1 MGRRAP
7 ACDWDAYADRY
18 PDVRAAFGR
27 DARALAAHYDA
38 HGAGEGR
45 HCAAHEDFAEVVDLE
60 GLDVPARW
68 RVLRGGTM
76 EIVPHVFVELRGDAD
91 HARVAGH
98 FCGDAQLGGD
108 CEASLRA
115 AVEAAASA
123 NAAHLIA
130 TQPGTFERR
139 GRGARREAVYADA
152 AALSHLL
159 ARHNVGLGHSHF
171 GAAMDERKVH
181 GQVWQW
187 ALLDLALD
195 AFGARLEA
203 FDVLV
208 RTRTDLDE
216 RAPLPY
222 ASLRPA
228 PGAVHCRS
236 DFVFYGARGAFLAA
250 FGPMFR
256 RVLGVYWRPE
266 GGREGQPYV
275 PIDWGALLESDL
287 SGVKWWWLPLPL
299 RIFGDARPATPL
311 DLKLFVAD
319 HLREL
324 GAVAAGAPARLSYFR
339 AFNSEASVAHQVLA
353 TPEVVLCAAPTPLR
367 LTQATEP
374 SNSRWTLQ
382 RRLHEEFAPEA
393 ASANDT
399 APHCAPGRRCSVNRC
414 GVRRQASDTSSKTSV
429 ARRKSEKLNVDV
441 CDPARWSSM
450 NESVKSKVCLMAAA
464 RAATRAHAHM
474 RSAIFKGS
482 SEPRSAAS
490 DDGAI

>member
-108 CEASLRA
+108 CEASVRA

-130 TQPGTFERR
+130 TQPGTFEVPRTTVW
-139 GRGARREAVYADA
+139 GQETTDGARVVAASWLRERDFASRCAPDETSGTKVAVLVTGQLRVFGDAHRAKLRRDLADFSTFVATYPEFRAEAEALGAEAVYADA

-324 GAVAAGAPARLSYFR
+324 GAVAAGAPARLSSR
-339 AFNSEASVAHQVLA
+339 
-353 TPEVVLCAAPTPLR
+353 
-367 LTQATEP
+367 TEF
-374 SNSRWTLQ
+374 TAQ
-382 RRLHEEFAPEA
+382 ERR
-393 ASANDT
+393 
-399 APHCAPGRRCSVNRC
+399 
-414 GVRRQASDTSSKTSV
+414 
-429 ARRKSEKLNVDV
+429 
-441 CDPARWSSM
+441 PARKPDAD
-450 NESVKSKVCLMAAA
+450 VTA
-464 RAATRAHAHM
+464 
-474 RSAIFKGS
+474 
-482 SEPRSAAS
+482 
-490 DDGAI
+490 

>member
-108 CEASLRA
+108 CEASVRA

-130 TQPGTFERR
+130 TQPGTFEVPRTTVWGQETTDGAGGGRQLAPRR
-139 GRGARREAVYADA
+139 DPRPLRADETSGTKVAVLVTGQLRVFGARTGPSSGATSTSRPSRDVPEFAPRPRRSEAVYADA

-181 GQVWQW
+181 GQ
-187 ALLDLALD
+187 
-195 AFGARLEA
+195 A

-353 TPEVVLCAAPTPLR
+353 TPEVVLCAALTPLR
-367 LTQATEP
+367 LTQATQP

-414 GVRRQASDTSSKTSV
+414 GVWPSRPRHPRRIGGIV
-429 ARRKSEKLNVDV
+429 MRR
-441 CDPARWSSM
+441 R
-450 NESVKSKVCLMAAA
+450 
-464 RAATRAHAHM
+464 
-474 RSAIFKGS
+474 
-482 SEPRSAAS
+482 
-490 DDGAI
+490 